1 MSPKEM
7 WGLLFWGIRK
17 NIEKAKKTEK
27 LRLEEAPAKEFPIC
41 PEREQEI
48 LKSIMR
54 YMARGC
60 LYPNVA

>member
-7 WGLLFWGIRK
+7 WGLLFWGIKK

-41 PEREQEI
+41 PERE
-48 LKSIMR
+48 
-54 YMARGC
+54 
-60 LYPNVA
+60 